1 MEISGINLI
10 ILVILLIAMSIIIS
24 MNVLSVIDKKLSDIS
39 INIPTDHRCNTH
51 VDNTPT
57 ILIRTEQGKISKIEL
72 IKNKKIENFGD
83 STKAE
88 PTSLLKQGYHSNP
101 SDPLTVNRGDKIYY
115 PDQDDI
121 LRYDGQACYENR
133 SNNEVRKV
141 QLQVADKPIVQK
153 CEGGLN
159 IAKVNSVR
167 KLTLTADGEIV
178 DQNVDFYIP
187 ETYLGVSGQ
196 RGAMITGYPSFE
208 NKSHDQGEPA
218 DIDQIGSI
226 PVNNY
231 KGEPVPIGSFFMQ

>member
-1 MEISGINLI
+1 
-10 ILVILLIAMSIIIS
+10 

-39 INIPTDHRCNTH
+39 INIPTDHRCSPSI
-51 VDNTPT
+51 DSTPT

-72 IKNKKIENFGD
+72 IKNKNVSGVNLENFGD
-83 STKAE
+83 FGDSGKAE

-101 SDPLTVNRGDKIYY
+101 SDPLTVNRGADIYY
-115 PDQDDI
+115 PDYDDI
-121 LRYDGQACYENR
+121 LRYDGPGCYENR
-133 SNNEVRKV
+133 SNNEIRKV

-231 KGEPVPIGSFFMQ
+231 RGEPVPIGSFFMQ